1 MSRDRLDAEPL
12 VSLVSRRTGL
22 KIVMGVF
29 AALFALVILQMFILI
44 TLNKLN
50 AKKRVELGMEAV
62 IVDRSMMTKAEED
75 AAGAVEH
82 VEHNEED
89 DDITDMKNPRF
100 VYVL

>member
-1 MSRDRLDAEPL
+1 M
-12 VSLVSRRTGL
+12 

-29 AALFALVILQMFILI
+29 AALFALVILQMFLLI

-50 AKKRVELGMEAV
+50 AKKRVQLGMEAV

>member
-1 MSRDRLDAEPL
+1 
-12 VSLVSRRTGL
+12 
-22 KIVMGVF
+22 
-29 AALFALVILQMFILI
+29 
-44 TLNKLN
+44 
-50 AKKRVELGMEAV
+50 
-62 IVDRSMMTKAEED
+62 MMTKAEED

>member
-1 MSRDRLDAEPL
+1 
-12 VSLVSRRTGL
+12 L

-29 AALFALVILQMFILI
+29 AALFALVILQMFLLI

>member
-1 MSRDRLDAEPL
+1 M
-12 VSLVSRRTGL
+12 

>member
-1 MSRDRLDAEPL
+1 
-12 VSLVSRRTGL
+12 
-22 KIVMGVF
+22 MGVF
-29 AALFALVILQMFILI
+29 AALFALVLLQMFLLFS
-44 TLNKLN
+44 LNKIK

-82 VEHNEED
+82 TEANPED
-89 DDITDMKNPRF
+89 DDETDYKNPRF

>member
-1 MSRDRLDAEPL
+1 M
-12 VSLVSRRTGL
+12 

-29 AALFALVILQMFILI
+29 AALFALVILQMFLLI